1 MTIRANL
8 TKEQL
13 DAAYDAL
20 IDLRRAFPEMIS
32 RLDVPKRRPLKIGI
46 AKDVQA
52 RLPEVPA
59 EVIGHAMRVYCSDRR
74 YLAGLIAG
82 APRVDMTGAR
92 CGEVT
97 PDEANSAK
105 LRLKAILRRAQTSK
119 ASKEAKE
126 AKEAAP
132 VAEKQDKSKLS
143 LAGLRAAARARAAAN
158 TPTT

>member
-1 MTIRANL
+1 MTNRANL

-46 AKDVQA
+46 AKDIQT
-52 RLPEVPA
+52 RLLEVPA
-59 EVIGHAMRVYCSDRR
+59 EVIGHAMRIYCSDRR

-82 APRVDMTGAR
+82 APRVDLTGAW

-97 PDEANSAK
+97 ADEASSAK
-105 LRLKAILRRAQTSK
+105 KRLETGLRRT
-119 ASKEAKE
+119 EARR
-126 AKEAAP
+126 AAREAAKA
-132 VAEKQDKSKLS
+132 AERKDKVKLS
-143 LAGLRAAARARAAAN
+143 LAGLKAAARARSAAGQRV
-158 TPTT
+158 

>member
-1 MTIRANL
+1 MTNRANL

-126 AKEAAP
+126 AAP

>member
-105 LRLKAILRRAQTSK
+105 LRLKAILRRADQ
-119 ASKEAKE
+119 
-126 AKEAAP
+126 
-132 VAEKQDKSKLS
+132 
-143 LAGLRAAARARAAAN
+143 
-158 TPTT
+158 

>member
-20 IDLRRAFPEMIS
+20 FDLRRAFPEMIS
-32 RLDVPKRRPLKIGI
+32 RLDGPKRRPLQIGI

-126 AKEAAP
+126 AAP